1 MTMLLYSPSMS
12 SWQLYPFK
20 KQGLGILGVAADNPR
35 QNHLKPKG
43 CDMDDLALDAR
54 LTQLIER
61 VATKDADALRELYD
75 VTSSKLYAVAMRVVG
90 NTELAEDVLQ
100 EAYLNIWR
108 IAADYRASLSPPM
121 AWMGVVVRSRAL
133 DFLRKRKVER
143 ALAGPEMDDTLT
155 AALDSN
161 TPSPMDTSIASEQA
175 WALHECLRKIEAKP
189 REVLTMAYF
198 RDLSHGELAE
208 QLRLPLGTVKTW
220 IRRSIEQLRSCMAKF
235 A

>member
-1 MTMLLYSPSMS
+1 MNDPLLDVRLIALIDRVALQDAAALR
-12 SWQLYPFK
+12 QLY
-20 KQGLGILGVAADNPR
+20 D
-35 QNHLKPKG
+35 
-43 CDMDDLALDAR
+43 
-54 LTQLIER
+54 E
-61 VATKDADALRELYD
+61 
-75 VTSSKLYAVAMRVVG
+75 TSSKLYAVAMRVVG
-90 NTELAEDVLQ
+90 NTEHAEDVLQ
-100 EAYLNIWR
+100 DAYLNIWR

-133 DFLRKRKVER
+133 DFLRKRTAER
-143 ALAGPEMDDTLT
+143 ALGGKDIDEHLSDTLGDDH
-155 AALDSN
+155 AG
-161 TPSPMDTSIASEQA
+161 PMDTSIASEQA

-220 IRRSIEQLRSCMAKF
+220 IRRSLEQLRSCMARF

>member
-1 MTMLLYSPSMS
+1 MND
-12 SWQLYPFK
+12 Q
-20 KQGLGILGVAADNPR
+20 V
-35 QNHLKPKG
+35 
-43 CDMDDLALDAR
+43 LDTR
-54 LTQLIER
+54 LIQLIER
-61 VATKDADALRELYD
+61 VAGKDANALRELYD
-75 VTSSKLYAVAMRVVG
+75 ATSSKLYAVAMRVVG
-90 NTELAEDVLQ
+90 NTEHAEDVLQ

-108 IAADYRASLSPPM
+108 IAQDYRASLSPPM

-143 ALAGPEMDDTLT
+143 SLLGPEMDEQLVNTLDDNAPT
-155 AALDSN
+155 
-161 TPSPMDTSIASEQA
+161 PMDTSMASEQA

-189 REVLTMAYF
+189 REVLMMAYF

-220 IRRSIEQLRSCMAKF
+220 IRRSLDQLRLCMAKY

>member
-1 MTMLLYSPSMS
+1 M
-12 SWQLYPFK
+12 
-20 KQGLGILGVAADNPR
+20 N
-35 QNHLKPKG
+35 
-43 CDMDDLALDAR
+43 DMAFDAR
-54 LTQLIER
+54 LIELIER
-61 VATKDADALRELYD
+61 VATKDTNALRELYD
-75 VTSSKLYAVAMRVVG
+75 ATSAKLYAVAMRVVG
-90 NTELAEDVLQ
+90 NTEHAEDVLQ

-108 IAADYRASLSPPM
+108 IAEDYRASLSPPM

-143 ALAGPEMDDTLT
+143 ALVGPEMDEQLANT
-155 AALDSN
+155 LDSD
-161 TPSPMDTSIASEQA
+161 TPTPMDTSMASEQA

-220 IRRSIEQLRSCMAKF
+220 IRRSLEQLRSCMAKF

>member
-1 MTMLLYSPSMS
+1 MS
-12 SWQLYPFK
+12 DQ
-20 KQGLGILGVAADNPR
+20 I
-35 QNHLKPKG
+35 
-43 CDMDDLALDAR
+43 LDAR
-54 LTQLIER
+54 LIQLIER
-61 VATKDADALRELYD
+61 VATKDTNALRELYD
-75 VTSSKLYAVAMRVVG
+75 ATSSKLYAVAMRVVG
-90 NTELAEDVLQ
+90 NTEHAEDVLQ

-108 IAADYRASLSPPM
+108 IAVDYRASLSPPM

-143 ALAGPEMDDTLT
+143 ALVGPEMDEQL
-155 AALDSN
+155 ANALDSD
-161 TPSPMDTSIASEQA
+161 TPTPMDTSMASEQA

-220 IRRSIEQLRSCMAKF
+220 IRRSLEQLRSCMAKF